1 MSNAGDVAAPPRPAP
16 SQRNVWLILIAAVI
30 AFDIAVAFLVP
41 PVARAGPT
49 APCDFPRCGVEALLE
64 PIAPHTVFEI
74 VPGSHTFTISS
85 TILTTWIVMAFVLGS
100 LLLATRNLSAIP
112 GRVQNLLEWTV
123 ESLGGFAMSFGGPEA
138 RRYVPLFLGFFAFI
152 MVSNWSGL
160 IPIVGRVE
168 FLRAPTSDINVTF
181 GLAIVSFVT
190 FHVEGIR
197 TLGLR
202 TYLGKFFNFS
212 GFRRSPFEGVV
223 DLFVGVLEFLLEFF
237 KPLTLSL
244 RLFANVYGGE
254 IVLGVMTALLI
265 AVVPIAFL
273 GLELFV
279 GFMQALVF
287 STLTVVFTLI
297 AIEGP
302 HSVEP
307 HGDSHEDRVQAPANA
322 ATVEPA

>member
-1 MSNAGDVAAPPRPAP
+1 MSNASEVAAPQPRPAR
-16 SQRNVWLILIAAVI
+16 SQRNLWLMLIAAVI
-30 AFDIAVAFLVP
+30 VFDVVIAFVVP
-41 PVARAGPT
+41 PVPKEPGGP
-49 APCDFPRCGVEALLE
+49 CEFPRCGVEALLE
-64 PIAPHTVFEI
+64 PIAPNTVFHI
-74 VPGSHTFTISS
+74 GGSDTFTISS
-85 TILTTWIVMAFVLGS
+85 TILTTWIVMAIVLGG
-100 LLLATRNLSAIP
+100 LLLATRKLSAVP
-112 GRVQNLLEWTV
+112 GRAQNLIEWTV

-138 RRYVPLFLGFFAFI
+138 RRYVPLFLGLFAFI
-152 MVSNWSGL
+152 LVSNWIGL
-160 IPIVGRVE
+160 VPIVGRVE

-212 GFRRSPFEGVV
+212 GFKRSPFEGVV
-223 DLFVGVLEFLLEFF
+223 DVFVGVLEFFLEFF

-297 AIEGP
+297 AIEAP
-302 HSVEP
+302 HGAEP
-307 HGDSHEDRVQAPANA
+307 HAPDHEDSAHAPANA
-322 ATVEPA
+322 ASVEPA